1 MLKLRVS
8 APSGFRFPEV
18 TISHNDH
25 CADLLAVVRRGP
37 GARPTEDEF
46 IEYLLSRRKRSQ
58 ERPPTEHY
66 AFEHVLSYQ
75 RRVTAIKRLGSALNY
90 SMSLS
95 NLGRALRIKKLELTL
110 LEFGE
115 GITSCAVV
123 GLHPLGAYAIG
134 GIAQPVCGRFT
145 HTLSLSVPS
154 PGLFCNGGPWLNIPV
169 YWKPRCAAASTRT
182 SSVGSS
188 VAS

>member
-1 MLKLRVS
+1 MCIRDS
-8 APSGFRFPEV
+8 AGTEWWKRQQKELFAITDDAECGIMEAMV

-75 RRVTAIKRLGSALNY
+75 RRVTAIKRLGSALI
-90 SMSLS
+90 
-95 NLGRALRIKKLELTL
+95 RIIL
-110 LEFGE
+110 
-115 GITSCAVV
+115 
-123 GLHPLGAYAIG
+123 
-134 GIAQPVCGRFT
+134 
-145 HTLSLSVPS
+145 
-154 PGLFCNGGPWLNIPV
+154 
-169 YWKPRCAAASTRT
+169 
-182 SSVGSS
+182 
-188 VAS
+188 